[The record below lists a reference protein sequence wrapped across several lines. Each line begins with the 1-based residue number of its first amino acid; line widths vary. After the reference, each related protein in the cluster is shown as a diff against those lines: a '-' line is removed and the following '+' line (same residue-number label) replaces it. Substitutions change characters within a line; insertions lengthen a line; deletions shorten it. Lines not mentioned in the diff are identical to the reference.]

1 MAWRAKAGREQRVL
15 ASIVSRLFSFADL
28 AEDAALRSPWV
39 RWCILW
45 AAWQANALLRDYVEG
60 RAGNMTARR
69 WSPVPMPAGFG
80 THASDA
86 QDLAASL
93 RALAL
98 VMRAIAAQ
106 VSRVAFLQRGDGS
119 DEAGNEGRRTC
130 ADPRPLPAADVLPVD
145 FRDTS

>member
-1 MAWRAKAGREQRVL
+1 ML

-28 AEDAALRSPWV
+28 VEDAALRSPWV
-39 RWCILW
+39 RLCVLW

-80 THASDA
+80 THADDA
-86 QDLAASL
+86 RDLAASL

-98 VMRAIAAQ
+98 MVRAIAAQ
-106 VSRVAFLQRGDGS
+106 VSRVAFLQQGDGS
-119 DEAGNEGRRTC
+119 DEAVNEGGGNYRKGLR
-130 ADPRPLPAADVLPVD
+130 RPLDAVAQPVEV
-145 FRDTS
+145 RDTS

>member
-1 MAWRAKAGREQRVL
+1 ML

-28 AEDAALRSPWV
+28 VEDAALRSPWV
-39 RWCILW
+39 RWCVLW

-80 THASDA
+80 THAEDA

-93 RALAL
+93 RVLAL
-98 VMRAIAAQ
+98 MVRAIAAQ
-106 VSRVAFLQRGDGS
+106 VSRVAFLQRGQAS
-119 DEAGNEGRRTC
+119 DEAGNGGGIHHNGLRRLLD
-130 ADPRPLPAADVLPVD
+130 AVAQPVEL
-145 FRDTS
+145 RDTS

>member
-1 MAWRAKAGREQRVL
+1 MAWRAKAGREQKVL
-15 ASIVSRLFSFADL
+15 ASIVARLFSLADL

-39 RWCILW
+39 RWCVLW

-60 RAGNMTARR
+60 RAGNMTARH

-80 THASDA
+80 SHPDDA
-86 QDLAASL
+86 NDLAASL

-98 VMRAIAAQ
+98 MVRAIAAQ

-119 DEAGNEGRRTC
+119 DEPGNEGNSRRGGLRRLLEST
-130 ADPRPLPAADVLPVD
+130 ASAVEV
-145 FRDTS
+145 RDTS